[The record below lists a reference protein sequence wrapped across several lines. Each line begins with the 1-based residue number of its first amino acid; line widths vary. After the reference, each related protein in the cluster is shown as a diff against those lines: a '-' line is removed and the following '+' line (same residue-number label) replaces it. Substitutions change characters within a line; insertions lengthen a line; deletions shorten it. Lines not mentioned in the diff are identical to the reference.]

1 MKNSKLKEEYM
12 KEEYMKEESFWHVT
26 NKKNLES
33 IRENGLIPKDG
44 KRDGVL
50 KSEID
55 PVPRVFFSH
64 GLEAVLWQANNLAYL
79 IDNFCT
85 EQIEVKEDGYNRK
98 ELNKEIK
105 KFLEDKENGKENT
118 KGFIDIGLFLQEKI
132 NSKGISKSITEKDLE
147 MVSYNLTKSLWENSI
162 YIKANLEDGI
172 DYSYEKDF
180 NYIRGGKTKP
190 MDKANMHTFEGRSIE
205 SEKLEVMSD
214 NEGKPLNS
222 WEVLKQ
228 MAEYYKKENPDKEHL
243 PVRVTSRGY
252 TDENGKT
259 VILEDTPEKDYISI
273 FMDMEKNIEEQEKV
287 GKMVKGFAKD
297 KEVCL
302 RTKETEKI
310 FDDLEKDIERDV
322 DKEREEDDNNRY

>member
-1 MKNSKLKEEYM
+1 MKNSKL

-26 NKKNLES
+26 NKKNIES

-79 IDNFCT
+79 IDNICT

-105 KFLEDKENGKENT
+105 KFLEDKEDGKENT

-132 NSKGISKSITEKDLE
+132 NSKGISKSITKKDLE
-147 MVSYNLTKSLWENSI
+147 KVVYNLIKSFWENSI

-190 MDKANMHTFEGRSIE
+190 MDKANMHTFEERSID

-228 MAEYYKKENPDKEHL
+228 MAEYYKKENPNKEHL

-273 FMDMEKNIEEQEKV
+273 FMDMEKNIEEQEKIS
-287 GKMVKGFAKD
+287 KMTKSFAKD

-310 FDDLEKDIERDV
+310 FDDLEKDMELEKGKEIEENDS
-322 DKEREEDDNNRY
+322 DRY

>member
-1 MKNSKLKEEYM
+1 MRNSKLKEEYM
-12 KEEYMKEESFWHVT
+12 KEESFWHIT

-33 IRENGLIPKDG
+33 IREKGMVPKDG
-44 KRDGVL
+44 KRDGIL

-190 MDKANMHTFEGRSIE
+190 MDKANMHTFEGRSID
-205 SEKLEVMSD
+205 SGKLEVMSD
-214 NEGKPLNS
+214 DEGKPLNS

-228 MAEYYKKENPDKEHL
+228 MAEYYKKENPDKENL

-273 FMDMEKNIEEQEKV
+273 FMDMEKNIEEQEKIS
-287 GKMVKGFAKD
+287 KMIKGFAKD

-302 RTKETEKI
+302 RTKDTEKI
-310 FDDLEKDIERDV
+310 FDDLEKDIEKG
-322 DKEREEDDNNRY
+322 KEIEKNDSDRY

>member
-1 MKNSKLKEEYM
+1 MRNSKI

-26 NKKNLES
+26 NKRNLES
-33 IRENGLIPKDG
+33 IREKGMVPKDG

-85 EQIEVKEDGYNRK
+85 EQIKVKEDGYNRK

-190 MDKANMHTFEGRSIE
+190 MDKANMHTFEGRSID
-205 SEKLEVMSD
+205 SGKLEVMSD
-214 NEGKPLNS
+214 DEGKPLNS

-273 FMDMEKNIEEQEKV
+273 FMDMEKNIEEQEKIS
-287 GKMVKGFAKD
+287 KMIKGFAKD

-310 FDDLEKDIERDV
+310 FDDLEKDMELEKGKEIEENDS
-322 DKEREEDDNNRY
+322 DRY

>member
-1 MKNSKLKEEYM
+1 MRNSKL

-33 IRENGLIPKDG
+33 IREKGMVPKDG
-44 KRDGVL
+44 KREGVL

-85 EQIEVKEDGYNRK
+85 EQIEVKEDGYDRK

-105 KFLEDKENGKENT
+105 KFLEDKEDGKENT

-132 NSKGISKSITEKDLE
+132 NSKGISKSITGKDLE

-190 MDKANMHTFEGRSIE
+190 MDKANMHTFEGRSID

-214 NEGKPLNS
+214 NAGKPLNS

-273 FMDMEKNIEEQEKV
+273 FMDMEKNIEEQEKIS
-287 GKMVKGFAKD
+287 KMIKGFAKD

-310 FDDLEKDIERDV
+310 FDDLEKDVEKGKEIEENDS
-322 DKEREEDDNNRY
+322 DRY

>member
-1 MKNSKLKEEYM
+1 MRNSKL

-33 IRENGLIPKDG
+33 IREKGMVPKDG
-44 KRDGVL
+44 KREGVL

-147 MVSYNLTKSLWENSI
+147 KVAYNLTKSLWENSI

-190 MDKANMHTFEGRSIE
+190 MDKANMHTFEGRSID

-214 NEGKPLNS
+214 NAGKPLNS

-273 FMDMEKNIEEQEKV
+273 FMDMEKNIEEQEKIS
-287 GKMVKGFAKD
+287 KMIKGFAKD

-310 FDDLEKDIERDV
+310 FDDLEKDIEKG
-322 DKEREEDDNNRY
+322 KEIEENDSDRY

>member
-1 MKNSKLKEEYM
+1 MRNSKI

-33 IRENGLIPKDG
+33 IREKGMVPKDG
-44 KRDGVL
+44 KREGVL

-85 EQIEVKEDGYNRK
+85 EQIEVKEDGYDRK

-105 KFLEDKENGKENT
+105 KFLEDKEDGKENT

-147 MVSYNLTKSLWENSI
+147 KVAYNLTKSLWENSI

-190 MDKANMHTFEGRSIE
+190 MDKANMHTFEGRSID

-214 NEGKPLNS
+214 DEGKPLNS

-259 VILEDTPEKDYISI
+259 VIVEDTPEKDYISI
-273 FMDMEKNIEEQEKV
+273 FMDMEKNIEEQEKIS
-287 GKMVKGFAKD
+287 KMIKGFAKD

-310 FDDLEKDIERDV
+310 FDDLEKNIEKG
-322 DKEREEDDNNRY
+322 KEIKENDSDRY

>member
-1 MKNSKLKEEYM
+1 MRNSKL

-33 IRENGLIPKDG
+33 IREKGMVPKDG
-44 KRDGVL
+44 KREGVL

-190 MDKANMHTFEGRSIE
+190 MDKANMHTFEGRSID
-205 SEKLEVMSD
+205 SGKLEVMSD
-214 NEGKPLNS
+214 DEGKPLNS
-222 WEVLKQ
+222 WEVLKK
-228 MAEYYKKENPDKEHL
+228 MAEYYKKENPDKEQL

-273 FMDMEKNIEEQEKV
+273 FMDMEKNIEEQEKIS
-287 GKMVKGFAKD
+287 KMIKGFAKD

-310 FDDLEKDIERDV
+310 FDDLEKDIEKG
-322 DKEREEDDNNRY
+322 KEIEENDSDRY

>member
-1 MKNSKLKEEYM
+1 MRNSKL

-33 IRENGLIPKDG
+33 IREKGMVPKDG

-85 EQIEVKEDGYNRK
+85 EQIKVKEDGYNRK

-190 MDKANMHTFEGRSIE
+190 MDKANMHTFEGRSID
-205 SEKLEVMSD
+205 SGKLEVMSD
-214 NEGKPLNS
+214 DEGKPLNS

-252 TDENGKT
+252 TDENCKT

-273 FMDMEKNIEEQEKV
+273 FMGMEKNIEEQEKIS
-287 GKMVKGFAKD
+287 KMIKGFAKD

-310 FDDLEKDIERDV
+310 FDDLEKDMELEKGKEIEENDS
-322 DKEREEDDNNRY
+322 DRY

>member
-1 MKNSKLKEEYM
+1 MRNSKL

-33 IRENGLIPKDG
+33 IREKGMVPKDG

-50 KSEID
+50 KSDID

-190 MDKANMHTFEGRSIE
+190 MDKANMHTFEGRSID

-214 NEGKPLNS
+214 NAGKPLNS

-273 FMDMEKNIEEQEKV
+273 FMDIEKNIEEKEKIS
-287 GKMVKGFAKD
+287 KMIKGFAKD

-310 FDDLEKDIERDV
+310 FDDLEKDIEKG
-322 DKEREEDDNNRY
+322 KEIEENDSDRY

>member
-1 MKNSKLKEEYM
+1 MKNSKI

-64 GLEAVLWQANNLAYL
+64 GIEAAIWQANNLAYI

-85 EQIEVKEDGYNRK
+85 EQINVKEDGYNRK

-105 KFLEDKENGKENT
+105 KFLEDKEDGKENT

-147 MVSYNLTKSLWENSI
+147 KAAYNLIKSFWENSI

-190 MDKANMHTFEGRSIE
+190 MDKANMHTFEGRSID
-205 SEKLEVMSD
+205 SGKLEVMSD
-214 NEGKPLNS
+214 DEGKPLNS
-222 WEVLKQ
+222 WEVLKK
-228 MAEYYKKENPDKEHL
+228 MVEYYKKENPDKEYL

-273 FMDMEKNIEEQEKV
+273 FMEMEKNIEEQEKIS
-287 GKMVKGFAKD
+287 KMTKSFAKD

-322 DKEREEDDNNRY
+322 EKGKEIEENDSVRY

>member
-1 MKNSKLKEEYM
+1 MKNSKI

-33 IRENGLIPKDG
+33 IREKGMVPKDG

-50 KSEID
+50 KSDID

-162 YIKANLEDGI
+162 YIKANLKDGI

-190 MDKANMHTFEGRSIE
+190 MDKANMHTFEGRSID

-214 NEGKPLNS
+214 DEGKPLNS

-273 FMDMEKNIEEQEKV
+273 FMDMEKNIEEQENIS
-287 GKMVKGFAKD
+287 KMTKSFAKD

-322 DKEREEDDNNRY
+322 EKGKEIEENDSDRY

>member
-1 MKNSKLKEEYM
+1 MKNSKL

-33 IRENGLIPKDG
+33 IREKGMVPKDG

-50 KSEID
+50 KSDID

-132 NSKGISKSITEKDLE
+132 NNKGISKSITEKDLE

-190 MDKANMHTFEGRSIE
+190 MDKANMHTFEGRSID

-214 NEGKPLNS
+214 NAGKPLNS

-273 FMDMEKNIEEQEKV
+273 FMDMEKNIEEQENIS
-287 GKMVKGFAKD
+287 KMTKSFAKD

-310 FDDLEKDIERDV
+310 FDDLEKDIEKG
-322 DKEREEDDNNRY
+322 KEIEENDSDRY

>member
-1 MKNSKLKEEYM
+1 MKNSKL

-33 IRENGLIPKDG
+33 IREKGMVPKDG

-85 EQIEVKEDGYNRK
+85 EQIKVKEDGYNRK

-190 MDKANMHTFEGRSIE
+190 MDKANMHTFEGRSID
-205 SEKLEVMSD
+205 SGKLEVMSD
-214 NEGKPLNS
+214 DEGKPLNS

-273 FMDMEKNIEEQEKV
+273 FMGMEKNIEEQEKIS
-287 GKMVKGFAKD
+287 KMIKGFAKD

-310 FDDLEKDIERDV
+310 FDDLEKDMELEKGKEIEENDS
-322 DKEREEDDNNRY
+322 DRY

>member
-1 MKNSKLKEEYM
+1 MRNSKL

-190 MDKANMHTFEGRSIE
+190 MDKANMHTFERRSID
-205 SEKLEVMSD
+205 SGKIEVMSD
-214 NEGKPLNS
+214 DEGKPLNS

-273 FMDMEKNIEEQEKV
+273 FMDIEKNIEEQEKIS
-287 GKMVKGFAKD
+287 KMIKGFAKD

-310 FDDLEKDIERDV
+310 FDDLEKDVEKGKEIEENDS
-322 DKEREEDDNNRY
+322 DRY

>member
-1 MKNSKLKEEYM
+1 MRNSKLKE
-12 KEEYMKEESFWHVT
+12 KYMKEESFWHVT

-33 IRENGLIPKDG
+33 IREKGMVPKDG

-50 KSEID
+50 KSDID

-132 NSKGISKSITEKDLE
+132 NSKGISKSITKKDLE
-147 MVSYNLTKSLWENSI
+147 KVAYNLTKSFWENSI

-190 MDKANMHTFEGRSIE
+190 MDKANMHTFEGRSID

-228 MAEYYKKENPDKEHL
+228 MAEYYKKENPNKEHL

-273 FMDMEKNIEEQEKV
+273 FMDMEKNIEEQENIS
-287 GKMVKGFAKD
+287 KMTKSFAKD

-310 FDDLEKDIERDV
+310 FDDLEKDIEKG
-322 DKEREEDDNNRY
+322 KEIEENDSDRY

>member
-1 MKNSKLKEEYM
+1 MRNSKL

-33 IRENGLIPKDG
+33 IREKGMVPKDG

-85 EQIEVKEDGYNRK
+85 EQIKVKEDGYNRK

-190 MDKANMHTFEGRSIE
+190 MDKANMHTFEGRSID
-205 SEKLEVMSD
+205 SGKLEVMSD
-214 NEGKPLNS
+214 DEGKPLNS

-273 FMDMEKNIEEQEKV
+273 FMDMEKNIEEQEKIS
-287 GKMVKGFAKD
+287 KMIKGFAKD

-310 FDDLEKDIERDV
+310 FDDLEKDMELEKGKEIEENDS
-322 DKEREEDDNNRY
+322 DRY

>member
-1 MKNSKLKEEYM
+1 MRNSKL

-33 IRENGLIPKDG
+33 IREKGMVPKDG

-85 EQIEVKEDGYNRK
+85 EQIKVKEDGYNRK

-180 NYIRGGKTKP
+180 NYIRDGKTKP
-190 MDKANMHTFEGRSIE
+190 MDKANMHTFEGRSID

-214 NEGKPLNS
+214 DEGKPLNS

-273 FMDMEKNIEEQEKV
+273 FMGMEKNIEEQEKIS
-287 GKMVKGFAKD
+287 KMIKGFAKD

-310 FDDLEKDIERDV
+310 FDDLEKDMELEKGKEIEENDS
-322 DKEREEDDNNRY
+322 DRY

>member
-1 MKNSKLKEEYM
+1 MRNSKL

-33 IRENGLIPKDG
+33 IREKGMVPKDG
-44 KRDGVL
+44 KREGVL

-85 EQIEVKEDGYNRK
+85 EQIEVKEDGYDRK

-105 KFLEDKENGKENT
+105 KFLEDKEDGKENT

-190 MDKANMHTFEGRSIE
+190 MDKANMHTFEGRSID
-205 SEKLEVMSD
+205 SGKLEVMSD
-214 NEGKPLNS
+214 DEGKPLNS

-273 FMDMEKNIEEQEKV
+273 FMDMEKNIEEQEKIS
-287 GKMVKGFAKD
+287 KMIKGFAKD

-310 FDDLEKDIERDV
+310 FDDLEKDIEKG
-322 DKEREEDDNNRY
+322 KEIEENDSDIY

>member
-1 MKNSKLKEEYM
+1 MRNSKLKEEYM
-12 KEEYMKEESFWHVT
+12 KEESFWHIT

-33 IRENGLIPKDG
+33 IREKGMVPKDG
-44 KRDGVL
+44 KRDGIL

-190 MDKANMHTFEGRSIE
+190 MDKANMHTFEGRSID
-205 SEKLEVMSD
+205 SGKLEVMSD
-214 NEGKPLNS
+214 DEGKTLNS
-222 WEVLKQ
+222 WEVLKK

-273 FMDMEKNIEEQEKV
+273 FMDIEKNIEEQEKIS
-287 GKMVKGFAKD
+287 KMIKGFAKD

-310 FDDLEKDIERDV
+310 FNDLEKDIEKG
-322 DKEREEDDNNRY
+322 KEIEENDSDRY

>member
-1 MKNSKLKEEYM
+1 MRNSKL

-33 IRENGLIPKDG
+33 IREKGMVPKDG

-85 EQIEVKEDGYNRK
+85 EQIKVKEDGYNRK

-147 MVSYNLTKSLWENSI
+147 KVAYNLTKSLWENSI
-162 YIKANLEDGI
+162 YIKANLKDGI

-190 MDKANMHTFEGRSIE
+190 MDKANMHIFEGRSIE

-273 FMDMEKNIEEQEKV
+273 FMGMEKNIEEQEKIS
-287 GKMVKGFAKD
+287 KMIKGFAKD

-310 FDDLEKDIERDV
+310 FDDLEKDMELEKGKEIEENDS
-322 DKEREEDDNNRY
+322 DRY

>member
-1 MKNSKLKEEYM
+1 MRNSKL

-33 IRENGLIPKDG
+33 IREKGMVPKDG

-190 MDKANMHTFEGRSIE
+190 MDKANMHTFEGRSID
-205 SEKLEVMSD
+205 SGKLEVMSD
-214 NEGKPLNS
+214 DEGKPLNS

-273 FMDMEKNIEEQEKV
+273 FMGMEKNIEEQEKIS
-287 GKMVKGFAKD
+287 KMIKGFAKD

-310 FDDLEKDIERDV
+310 FDDLEKDMELEKGKEIEENDS
-322 DKEREEDDNNRY
+322 DRY

>member
-1 MKNSKLKEEYM
+1 MKNSKIKEEYM
-12 KEEYMKEESFWHVT
+12 KEEAFWHVT

-190 MDKANMHTFEGRSIE
+190 MDKANMHTFKGRSID
-205 SEKLEVMSD
+205 SGKLEVMSD
-214 NEGKPLNS
+214 DEGKPLNS

-273 FMDMEKNIEEQEKV
+273 FMDMEKNIEEQEKIS
-287 GKMVKGFAKD
+287 KMIKGFAKD

-310 FDDLEKDIERDV
+310 FDDLEKDIEKG
-322 DKEREEDDNNRY
+322 KEIEKNDSDRY

>member
-1 MKNSKLKEEYM
+1 MRNSKLKEEYI
-12 KEEYMKEESFWHVT
+12 KEESFWHVT

-33 IRENGLIPKDG
+33 IREKGMVPKDG

-85 EQIEVKEDGYNRK
+85 EQIKVKEDGYNRK

-190 MDKANMHTFEGRSIE
+190 MDKANMHTFEGRSID
-205 SEKLEVMSD
+205 SGKLEVMSD
-214 NEGKPLNS
+214 DEGKPLNS

-273 FMDMEKNIEEQEKV
+273 FMDMEKNIEEQEKIS
-287 GKMVKGFAKD
+287 KMIKGFAKD

-310 FDDLEKDIERDV
+310 FDDLEKDMELEKGKEIEENDS
-322 DKEREEDDNNRY
+322 DRY

>member
-1 MKNSKLKEEYM
+1 MRNSKL

-33 IRENGLIPKDG
+33 IREKGMVPKDG

-85 EQIEVKEDGYNRK
+85 EQIKVKEDGYNRK

-190 MDKANMHTFEGRSIE
+190 MDKANMHTFEGRSID
-205 SEKLEVMSD
+205 SGKLEVMSD
-214 NEGKPLNS
+214 DEGKPLNS

-273 FMDMEKNIEEQEKV
+273 FMGMEKNIEEQEKIS
-287 GKMVKGFAKD
+287 KMIKGFAKD

-310 FDDLEKDIERDV
+310 FDDLEKDMELEKGKEIEENDSDRC
-322 DKEREEDDNNRY
+322 

>member
-1 MKNSKLKEEYM
+1 MRNSKL

-33 IRENGLIPKDG
+33 IREKGMVPKDG
-44 KRDGVL
+44 KREGVL

-85 EQIEVKEDGYNRK
+85 EQIKVKEDGYNRK

-190 MDKANMHTFEGRSIE
+190 MDNANMHTFEGRSID

-214 NEGKPLNS
+214 DEGKPLNS

-273 FMDMEKNIEEQEKV
+273 FMGMEKNIEEQEKIS
-287 GKMVKGFAKD
+287 KMIKGFAKD

-310 FDDLEKDIERDV
+310 FDDLEKDMELEKGKEIEENDS
-322 DKEREEDDNNRY
+322 DRY

>member
-1 MKNSKLKEEYM
+1 MRNSKL

-190 MDKANMHTFEGRSIE
+190 MDKANMHTFEGRSID

-214 NEGKPLNS
+214 NAGKPLNS

-273 FMDMEKNIEEQEKV
+273 FMDMEKNIEEQEKIS
-287 GKMVKGFAKD
+287 KMIKGFAKD

-310 FDDLEKDIERDV
+310 FNDLEKDIEKG
-322 DKEREEDDNNRY
+322 KEIEENDSDRY

>member
-1 MKNSKLKEEYM
+1 MRNSKL

-33 IRENGLIPKDG
+33 IREKGMVPKDG
-44 KRDGVL
+44 KREGVL

-79 IDNFCT
+79 IDNICT
-85 EQIEVKEDGYNRK
+85 EQIEDKEDGYNRK

-105 KFLEDKENGKENT
+105 KFLEDKEDGKENT

-132 NSKGISKSITEKDLE
+132 NSKGISKSITKKDLE
-147 MVSYNLTKSLWENSI
+147 KVAYNLTKSFWENSI

-190 MDKANMHTFEGRSIE
+190 MDKANMHTFEGRSID

-273 FMDMEKNIEEQEKV
+273 FMDMEKNIEEQEKIS
-287 GKMVKGFAKD
+287 KMTKSFAKD

-310 FDDLEKDIERDV
+310 FDDLEKDMELEKGKEIEENDS
-322 DKEREEDDNNRY
+322 DRY

>member
-1 MKNSKLKEEYM
+1 MRNSKL

-33 IRENGLIPKDG
+33 IIEKGMVPKDG

-190 MDKANMHTFEGRSIE
+190 MDKANMHTFEGRSID
-205 SEKLEVMSD
+205 SGKLEVMSD
-214 NEGKPLNS
+214 DEGKPLNS

-228 MAEYYKKENPDKEHL
+228 MAEYYKKENQDKEHL

-273 FMDMEKNIEEQEKV
+273 FMDMEKNIEEQEKIS
-287 GKMVKGFAKD
+287 KMIKGFAKD

-310 FDDLEKDIERDV
+310 FDDLEKDIEKG
-322 DKEREEDDNNRY
+322 KEIEKNDSDRY

>member
-1 MKNSKLKEEYM
+1 MRNSKL

-33 IRENGLIPKDG
+33 IREKGMVPKDG
-44 KRDGVL
+44 KREGVL

-190 MDKANMHTFEGRSIE
+190 MDKANMHTFEGRSID
-205 SEKLEVMSD
+205 SGKLEVMSD
-214 NEGKPLNS
+214 DEGKTLNS
-222 WEVLKQ
+222 WEVLKK

-259 VILEDTPEKDYISI
+259 VILEDTSEKDYISI
-273 FMDMEKNIEEQEKV
+273 FMDIEKNIEEQEKIS
-287 GKMVKGFAKD
+287 KMIKGFAKD

-310 FDDLEKDIERDV
+310 FNDLEKDIEKG
-322 DKEREEDDNNRY
+322 KEIEENDSDRY

>member
-1 MKNSKLKEEYM
+1 MRNSKLKE
-12 KEEYMKEESFWHVT
+12 KYMKEESFWHVT

-33 IRENGLIPKDG
+33 IREKGMVPKDG

-50 KSEID
+50 KSDID

-190 MDKANMHTFEGRSIE
+190 MDKANMHTFEGRSID

-214 NEGKPLNS
+214 NAGKPLNS

-273 FMDMEKNIEEQEKV
+273 FMDIEKNIEEKEKIS
-287 GKMVKGFAKD
+287 KMIKGFAKD

-310 FDDLEKDIERDV
+310 FDDLEKDIEKG
-322 DKEREEDDNNRY
+322 KEIEENDSDRY

>member
-1 MKNSKLKEEYM
+1 MRNSKL

-33 IRENGLIPKDG
+33 IREKGMVPKDG
-44 KRDGVL
+44 KREGVL

-85 EQIEVKEDGYNRK
+85 EQIKVKEDGYNRK

-180 NYIRGGKTKP
+180 NYIRDGKTKP
-190 MDKANMHTFEGRSIE
+190 MDKANMHTFEGRSID

-214 NEGKPLNS
+214 DEGKPLNS

>member
-1 MKNSKLKEEYM
+1 MKNSKL

-26 NKKNLES
+26 NKRNLES
-33 IRENGLIPKDG
+33 IREKGMVPKDG

-85 EQIEVKEDGYNRK
+85 EQIKVKEDGYNRK

-190 MDKANMHTFEGRSIE
+190 MDKANMHTFEGRSID
-205 SEKLEVMSD
+205 SGKLEVMSD
-214 NEGKPLNS
+214 DEGKPLNS

-259 VILEDTPEKDYISI
+259 VILEDTPEKDYINI
-273 FMDMEKNIEEQEKV
+273 FMDMEKNIEEQEKIS
-287 GKMVKGFAKD
+287 KMIKGFAKD

-310 FDDLEKDIERDV
+310 FDDLEKDMELEKGKEIEENDS
-322 DKEREEDDNNRY
+322 DRY

>member
-1 MKNSKLKEEYM
+1 MRNSKLKEEYM
-12 KEEYMKEESFWHVT
+12 KEESFWHIT

-33 IRENGLIPKDG
+33 IREKGMVPKDG
-44 KRDGVL
+44 KRDGIL

-190 MDKANMHTFEGRSIE
+190 MDKANMHTFEGRSID
-205 SEKLEVMSD
+205 SGKLEVMSD
-214 NEGKPLNS
+214 DEGKPLNS

-228 MAEYYKKENPDKEHL
+228 MAEYYKKENPDKENL

-310 FDDLEKDIERDV
+310 FDDLEKDIERDI

>member
-1 MKNSKLKEEYM
+1 MKNSKI

-190 MDKANMHTFEGRSIE
+190 MDKANMHTFEGRSID

-214 NEGKPLNS
+214 NAGKPLNS

-273 FMDMEKNIEEQEKV
+273 FMDMEKNIEEQEKIS
-287 GKMVKGFAKD
+287 KMIKGFAKD

-310 FDDLEKDIERDV
+310 FDDLEKDVEKGKEIEENDS
-322 DKEREEDDNNRY
+322 DRY

>member
-1 MKNSKLKEEYM
+1 MRNSKLKE
-12 KEEYMKEESFWHVT
+12 KYMKEESFWHVT

-33 IRENGLIPKDG
+33 IREKGMVPKDG

-50 KSEID
+50 KSDID

-190 MDKANMHTFEGRSIE
+190 MDKANMHTFEGKNIE

-214 NEGKPLNS
+214 DEGKPLNS

-273 FMDMEKNIEEQEKV
+273 FMDMEKNIEEQEKIS
-287 GKMVKGFAKD
+287 KMIKGFAKD

-302 RTKETEKI
+302 RTKDTEKI
-310 FDDLEKDIERDV
+310 FNDLEKDIEKG
-322 DKEREEDDNNRY
+322 KEIEENDSDRY

>member
-1 MKNSKLKEEYM
+1 MRNSKLKEEYM
-12 KEEYMKEESFWHVT
+12 KEESFWHIT
-26 NKKNLES
+26 NKKNIES
-33 IRENGLIPKDG
+33 IREKGMVPKDG

-85 EQIEVKEDGYNRK
+85 EQIKVKEDGYNRK

-147 MVSYNLTKSLWENSI
+147 MVSYNLTKSFWENSI

-190 MDKANMHTFEGRSIE
+190 MDKANMHTFEGRSID

-214 NEGKPLNS
+214 NTGKPLNS

-273 FMDMEKNIEEQEKV
+273 FMDIEKNIEEQEKIS
-287 GKMVKGFAKD
+287 KMIKGFAKD

-302 RTKETEKI
+302 RTKDTEKI
-310 FDDLEKDIERDV
+310 FDDLKKDIEKG
-322 DKEREEDDNNRY
+322 KEIEKNDSDRY

>member
-1 MKNSKLKEEYM
+1 MKNSKLKE
-12 KEEYMKEESFWHVT
+12 KYMKEESFWHVT
-26 NKKNLES
+26 NKKNLDS
-33 IRENGLIPKDG
+33 IREKGMVPKDG
-44 KRDGVL
+44 KREGVL

-85 EQIEVKEDGYNRK
+85 EQIKVKEDGYNRK

-105 KFLEDKENGKENT
+105 KFLEDKEDGKENT

-214 NEGKPLNS
+214 DEGKPLNS

-273 FMDMEKNIEEQEKV
+273 FMDMEKNIEEQEKIS
-287 GKMVKGFAKD
+287 KMTKSFAKD

-310 FDDLEKDIERDV
+310 FDDLEKDVERDV
-322 DKEREEDDNNRY
+322 EKGKEIEENDSDRY

>member
-1 MKNSKLKEEYM
+1 MRNSKL

-26 NKKNLES
+26 NKKNIES
-33 IRENGLIPKDG
+33 IREKGMIPKDG
-44 KRDGVL
+44 KREGVL

-147 MVSYNLTKSLWENSI
+147 KVAYNLTKSLWENSI
-162 YIKANLEDGI
+162 YIKANLKDGI

-190 MDKANMHTFEGRSIE
+190 MDKANMHTFEGRSID

-214 NEGKPLNS
+214 DEGKPLNS

-273 FMDMEKNIEEQEKV
+273 FMDMEKNIEEQENIS
-287 GKMVKGFAKD
+287 KMTKSFAKD

-310 FDDLEKDIERDV
+310 FDDLEKNIEKG
-322 DKEREEDDNNRY
+322 KEIEENDSDRY